1 MKKIIF
7 DEGYKE
13 YQVGESADRIIRL
26 RPDPNMLRRFEETY
40 AKLDSIGEKLKTA
53 QAEDMPAID
62 AQVREMLNEAFG
74 CDICTPAFGSAS
86 VFTPVGDGDKMLME
100 AFFEAFLPVLK
111 EDITDITKTPAIRPE
126 VTKYTEKP
134 AAMPSLDTLTA
145 DQKQALIA
153 LLSK

>member
-62 AQVREMLNEAFG
+62 AQVREMLNEA
-74 CDICTPAFGSAS
+74 AS
-86 VFTPVGDGDKMLME
+86 S
-100 AFFEAFLPVLK
+100 
-111 EDITDITKTPAIRPE
+111 
-126 VTKYTEKP
+126 
-134 AAMPSLDTLTA
+134 PS
-145 DQKQALIA
+145 
-153 LLSK
+153 